1 MAVQDRVFE
10 YTPAPIPALD
20 PGETA
25 EHYLPKLLPYLLEEF
40 GRIRNQFIQLPIIPY
55 EKDPPRSPFEGMTR
69 YFSST
74 LGGWAPKT
82 TDTGP
87 TPGPDG
93 VYIYLAGNWRLV
105 TLGVAIYYHV

>member
-1 MAVQDRVFE
+1 LRVHPSPL
-10 YTPAPIPALD
+10 PAFD
-20 PGETA
+20 SGETA
-25 EHYLPKLLPYLLEEF
+25 EHYLQKLLPHLLEEF
-40 GRIRNQFIQLPIIPY
+40 SRIRNQFIQLPIIPY

-69 YFSST
+69 NFSAT

-93 VYIYLAGNWRLV
+93 IYVYLAGYWRRVL
-105 TLGVAIYYHV
+105 LDVAVYYHV